1 MNPGARTLIVAAAP
15 AADAA
20 AFYATLITGAP
31 YVIAVDAGVALC
43 LAAGR
48 NPDVCIGDFD
58 SAEPGDLD
66 LARSSGSVVITY
78 PAEKDE
84 SDLALA
90 LAHARGAGLGP
101 VTVTAAFSGRV
112 DHTLAALGALL
123 AAADLPAVGMEPDA
137 VYHVLDAR
145 VRPELRLDLPVGTT
159 LSAFA
164 ADPQTVV
171 TIEGVRYP
179 LAATLLEPW
188 TSRGLSNLATSDVQ
202 TIRLHEGRLL
212 VIVDLLD
219 RK

>member
-1 MNPGARTLIVAAAP
+1 MKPDAQTLIVAAAP
-15 AADAA
+15 AAHAA
-20 AFYATLITGAP
+20 SFYTTLITGAP
-31 YVIAVDAGVALC
+31 YVIAVDGGVALC

-58 SAEPGDLD
+58 SAAPGDLE
-66 LARSSGSVVITY
+66 LARSSGSVVITH

-84 SDLALA
+84 SDLDLA

-112 DHTLAALGALL
+112 DHTIAALGALL
-123 AAADLPAVGMEPDA
+123 SAADLPSVGVEPDA

-145 VRPELRLDLPVGTT
+145 VRPELRLDLPIGTT

-171 TIEGVRYP
+171 TLEGVRYP
-179 LAATLLEPW
+179 LTSEPLELW
-188 TSRGLSNLATSDVQ
+188 TSRGLSNLATAGTQ
-202 TIRLHEGRLL
+202 TLHVHEGRLL
-212 VIVDLLD
+212 VIVDLHD
-219 RK
+219 R